1 MIRFHLD
8 ENVDHAIAHG
18 LRVRGIDVTTAL
30 EAKLIS
36 ASDDMHVKFAMKEQR
51 IILTHDVDFL
61 RLHASGADHAGSVFC
76 QKGTRRVGEILRF
89 LCLIH
94 DCMEPEEMRHEVQ
107 FI

>member
-18 LRVRGIDVTTAL
+18 LRVRGIDVTTASDT
-30 EAKLIS
+30 ELIS
-36 ASDDMHVKFAMKEQR
+36 GSDDMHVAFALKEQR
-51 IILTHDVDFL
+51 INLTHDVDFL
-61 RLHASGADHAGSVFC
+61 RLHASGADHAGIVFC
-76 QKGTRRVGEILRF
+76 QKGTRHVGEIIRF

-94 DCMEPEEMRHEVQ
+94 DCMALEEIRREVQ